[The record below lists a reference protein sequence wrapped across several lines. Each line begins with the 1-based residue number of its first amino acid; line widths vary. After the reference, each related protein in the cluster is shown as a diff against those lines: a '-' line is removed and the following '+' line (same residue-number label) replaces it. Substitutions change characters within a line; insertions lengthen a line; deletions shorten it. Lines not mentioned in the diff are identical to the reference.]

1 MIVSVTSKISLFFK
15 ALNDFNRFFDEN
27 NRQARTL
34 VFYSEKGIY
43 LRYYDGLIQEI
54 LNKSDLEISYLTADI
69 DDPIYRYENNRIKPF
84 FIRNFEASLFPKLD
98 SKVVVMTLPDLNRFY
113 IKKTTNPDV
122 NHIYVF
128 HAIGSTHLQYN
139 FGAFDHYDTIFC
151 VGPHQE
157 AEIRKTEALYGLNP
171 KQLIKYGYPYL
182 EQVYLEHQKFL
193 KDKPQI
199 ENSKK
204 KILIAPTWG
213 KNCLLETCINQL
225 ISVLQKTDYEIY
237 IRPHPEFVKRRG
249 KIVNRIKK
257 QVENIA
263 NIHLELDL
271 VSGINVHNADILIT
285 DWSGIAFE
293 FAFGTER
300 PVLFINTPLKID
312 NPKYQDLGIE
322 PLEVFARNKI
332 GLAVNLDQIDQV
344 EQILASFNAD
354 FQKYHDQ
361 IIDFRNKYIYNWMKS
376 APIGAEHIIKLCRQ

>member
-1 MIVSVTSKISLFFK
+1 MSVTSKISLFFK
-15 ALNDFNRFFDEN
+15 ALNDFNRFFDES

-43 LRYYDGLIQEI
+43 LRYYEGLIQEI

-69 DDPIYRYENNRIKPF
+69 DDPIYQYDNNRVKPF

-113 IKKTTNPDV
+113 IKKTTNPNV

-139 FGAFDHYDTIFC
+139 FGAFDHYDTIYC

-157 AEIRKTEALYGLNP
+157 KEIRKTEALYGLNQ
-171 KQLIKYGYPYL
+171 KQLVEYGYPYL
-182 EQVYLEHQKFL
+182 EQVYQEHQNFL
-193 KDKPQI
+193 KKKPLVD
-199 ENSKK
+199 NTKK

-249 KIVNRIKK
+249 KIVSRIKK
-257 QVENIA
+257 QVKNIA
-263 NIHLELDL
+263 NFHLELDL

-312 NPKYQDLGIE
+312 NPKYQELGIE
-322 PLEVFARNKI
+322 PLEVFVRNKI
-332 GLAVNLDQIDQV
+332 GLAVNFDQIDQV
-344 EQILASFNAD
+344 EQILTSFSAD
-354 FQKYHDQ
+354 FQKYQEQ
-361 IIDFRNKYIYNWMKS
+361 IVNFRNKYIYNWMKS
-376 APIGAEHIIKLCRQ
+376 APIGAEYIIKLCR

>member
-1 MIVSVTSKISLFFK
+1 MSVTSKISLFFK
-15 ALNDFNRFFDEN
+15 ALNDFNRFFDES

-43 LRYYDGLIQEI
+43 LRYYEGLIQEI

-69 DDPIYRYENNRIKPF
+69 DDPIYQYENNRIKPF

-157 AEIRKTEALYGLNP
+157 TEIRKTEALYGLNP
-171 KQLIKYGYPYL
+171 KQLIAYGYPYL

-225 ISVLQKTDYEIY
+225 IKVLQKTDYEIY

-257 QVENIA
+257 QVENIV

-271 VSGINVHNADILIT
+271 VSGINVHNADMLIT

-312 NPKYQDLGIE
+312 NPKYQELSIE
-322 PLEVFARNKI
+322 PLEIFARNKI

-344 EQILASFNAD
+344 EQILTSFNAD

-361 IIDFRNKYIYNWMKS
+361 IIDFRNRYIYNWMKS

>member
-1 MIVSVTSKISLFFK
+1 MNVTSKISLFFK
-15 ALNDFNRFFDEN
+15 ALNDFNRFFDES
-27 NRQARTL
+27 NRTARTL

-43 LRYYDGLIQEI
+43 LRYYQGLIEEI
-54 LNKSDLEISYLTADI
+54 LANSDLEISYLTADI
-69 DDPIYRYENNRIKPF
+69 DDPIFKYDNDRIKPF

-98 SKVVVMTLPDLNRFY
+98 SKVIVMTLPDLNQFY
-113 IKKTTNPDV
+113 IKKTTNRDV
-122 NHIYVF
+122 NHVYIF

-139 FGAFDHYDTIFC
+139 YGAFDHYDTIFC

-157 AEIRKTEALYGLNP
+157 REIQKTETLYDLNP
-171 KQLIKYGYPYL
+171 KQLFEFGYPYL

-193 KDKPQI
+193 KDNPRT

-225 ISVLQKTDYEIY
+225 ISVLKNTDYEIY
-237 IRPHPEFVKRRG
+237 VRPHPEFVKRRG
-249 KIVNRIKK
+249 KVVNRIKK
-257 QVENIA
+257 KVKNIA

-312 NPKYQDLGIE
+312 NPKYQELAIE
-322 PLEVFARNKI
+322 PLEVIARNKI
-332 GLAVNLDQIDQV
+332 GLTVDLDQIDQV
-344 EQILASFNAD
+344 GQILASFTSD

-361 IIDFRNKYIYNWMKS
+361 IVDFRNQYIYNWMKS
-376 APIGAEHIIKLCRQ
+376 APTGAEQIIKLCHQ